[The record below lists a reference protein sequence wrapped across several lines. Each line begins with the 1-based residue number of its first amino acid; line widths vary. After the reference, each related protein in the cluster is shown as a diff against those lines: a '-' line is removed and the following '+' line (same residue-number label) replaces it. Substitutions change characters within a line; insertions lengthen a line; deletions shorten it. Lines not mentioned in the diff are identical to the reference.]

1 MKILL
6 KIVLDSMKETPLIG
20 IFIALYI
27 LFITF
32 GLLSV
37 IIIKSIIEFITK

>member
-6 KIVLDSMKETPLIG
+6 KIVLDLMKETPLIG
-20 IFIALYI
+20 IFIALYVV
-27 LFITF
+27 FCAF

-37 IIIKSIIEFITK
+37 IIIKSIIEFIAK